1 MNININKILDLLN
14 KNKVQEAKDCLI
26 EALLK
31 SENKK
36 DFNLFKNV
44 KKYIKQVDKYRPNLQ
59 GVLWKEGK
67 QFIIDGIT
75 AFIFDK
81 YVEAFEELPNFRDE
95 DQNIDVFKIF
105 ATSYSYENITENDDI
120 ILKNIDKY
128 ISFCKANGYMEDK
141 TPYIYFNNKVF
152 NANVLKTVVGIM
164 GDELKYTKS
173 EPLHPTQFKTKNITG
188 IALPIRIKEQKDID
202 KIKEITDKFIE
213 TIKEINNGKC

>member
-14 KNKVQEAKDCLI
+14 KNKIQEAKDCLI

-75 AFIFDK
+75 AFIFDE
-81 YVEAFEELPNFRDE
+81 YVEAFEELLNFRDE

-105 ATSYSYENITENDDI
+105 ITIYGYEDITEKDEI
-120 ILKNIDKY
+120 IIKNIDKY
-128 ISFCKANGYMEDK
+128 ISFYKSIDMEDK
-141 TPYIYFNNKVF
+141 TPFVYFNNKVF

-188 IALPIRIKEQKDID
+188 LALPIRIKEQKDID
-202 KIKEITDKFIE
+202 KIKEITYKFIE